1 VIAVLGYLAALLTTG
16 AAVPQLIQTWRTHD
30 VHGVSIAYWW
40 TLSAGV
46 TLWLIYG
53 MYIGSGPLIAANGVS
68 LLLDL
73 TVLWLTFRYRVLP

>member
-1 VIAVLGYLAALLTTG
+1 VVAVLGYLAALLTTG
-16 AAVPQLIQTWRTHD
+16 AAVPQLVQTLRTRD
-30 VHGVSIAYWW
+30 CRGVSIPYWW

-46 TLWLIYG
+46 ALWLIYG

-73 TVLWLTFRYRVLP
+73 SVLWLTFRYRML